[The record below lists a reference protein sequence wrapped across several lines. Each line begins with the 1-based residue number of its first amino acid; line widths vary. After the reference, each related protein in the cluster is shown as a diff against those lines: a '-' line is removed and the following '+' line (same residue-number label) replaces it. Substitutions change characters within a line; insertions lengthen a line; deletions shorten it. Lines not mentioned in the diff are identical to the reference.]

1 MAAAAANGKSSPVK
15 NGAGTR
21 GKPIKCKGAVACSC
35 FSLLNFCSS
44 FVFALLR
51 RRRLDL
57 LPTQG
62 KSWLAE
68 HGCRARAAA
77 VAWGPGE
84 PLAMEEVEVAPP
96 GRLEVRVKVLFTS
109 VCHTDLSAWKGEV
122 RIQTSALYS
131 WYIYSR
137 IVAQQLIFH
146 LINYLFIHSCFED
159 SSYLPVI

>member
-1 MAAAAANGKSSPVK
+1 MQ
-15 NGAGTR
+15 R
-21 GKPIKCKGAVACSC
+21 CCC
-35 FSLLNFCSS
+35 LQLLLPPEFLLFLVS
-44 FVFALLR
+44 ALLR
-51 RRRLDL
+51 RRPLALDR

-62 KSWLAE
+62 TSWLAE